1 MAKYIH
7 YDYAQDCMIAIN
19 FENQLQLGTF
29 EYAVHYLVDHKL
41 DLSSFDAT
49 FHNDDC
55 GRPAYDPAILLKIIL
70 FAYSRG
76 ITSSREIDWCC
87 RNNIIFKALSCNT
100 EPHFTTIA
108 HFISGYP
115 QSISS
120 LFEQIL
126 LICDEQGLLG
136 HELFAIGIL
145 GTQYI
150 IQPLPYPKVQSKTSV
165 VK

>member
-1 MAKYIH
+1 M
-7 YDYAQDCMIAIN
+7 
-19 FENQLQLGTF
+19 
-29 EYAVHYLVDHKL
+29 
-41 DLSSFDAT
+41 
-49 FHNDDC
+49 
-55 GRPAYDPAILLKIIL
+55 
-70 FAYSRG
+70 
-76 ITSSREIDWCC
+76 
-87 RNNIIFKALSCNT
+87 LSCNT